1 MKNVFL
7 LLMALVVLAASVWL
21 AITSLRPAKLR
32 TVSPI
37 AAAATAH
44 GLEVASQQSPTPGAP
59 SPSPALSPT
68 PAVKDGVPTSNPPRE
83 TSSSSPWPA
92 ATVQPSRT
100 PEKKALASS
109 LLPKESSPPLLA
121 PALPPAEPGSNV
133 APAKQQDAEQTIG
146 QTYNNAETSNFEPT
160 TLTVV
165 RTFVLSLPDGSQ
177 VEQSVSIPVLY
188 RKGSIALKS
197 DQLDQLGVVQ
207 SQIQRILDAN
217 EELRVA
223 ADLLIAR
230 QRKNLSGSVP
240 AEVLSARS
248 SSVLPGGP
256 ISPGTNYVNVPQ
268 GSVEIA
274 PATKEP

>member
-21 AITSLRPAKLR
+21 AITSLRPAKHKTL
-32 TVSPI
+32 SPI
-37 AAAATAH
+37 DAAATAH
-44 GLEVASQQSPTPGAP
+44 ALEVAASHQSPTPRAP

-68 PAVKDGVPTSNPPRE
+68 PVAEDGAQTSNLPRE
-83 TSSSSPWPA
+83 TPSSSPWPA
-92 ATVQPSRT
+92 ATVQPSRK

-109 LLPKESSPPLLA
+109 LFPKESSPPLLA
-121 PALPPAEPGSNV
+121 PALPPGINFAH
-133 APAKQQDAEQTIG
+133 AKQAAAEQPIG

-197 DQLDQLGVVQ
+197 DQLEQLGVVQ

-223 ADLLIAR
+223 ADLLISR
-230 QRKNLSGSVP
+230 QRKSLSGSVP

-256 ISPGTNYVNVPQ
+256 INPGTNYVNVPQ

-274 PATKEP
+274 PAKREP